1 MPSAEQQ
8 LTSSIAALGVAHT
21 VWPSCHRNSRVLRN
35 GWGCLNSHLCTQ
47 QKTASNTDEND
58 HDNQY
63 ATSGYCMHITNRV
76 SSLYEANFQF
86 MHLLQKI
93 NNKVLLYLCATGSK
107 LQWLLASEIH
117 DVCAQL
123 TTTLH
128 HWLRRRGR
136 SRCDLIHLAYAGY
149 ITVSLVGR
157 MAIGSASSDCPD
169 LVTQATCPNNPR
181 HHYLQQLLLIPWG
194 FLSTL
199 HSPTQVKT
207 KTTTK
212 LCCSVYLNKTHE
224 RTTDNCNHIYSCIHS
239 PADYVIVK

>member
-1 MPSAEQQ
+1 M
-8 LTSSIAALGVAHT
+8 
-21 VWPSCHRNSRVLRN
+21 
-35 GWGCLNSHLCTQ
+35 
-47 QKTASNTDEND
+47 
-58 HDNQY
+58 
-63 ATSGYCMHITNRV
+63 
-76 SSLYEANFQF
+76 
-86 MHLLQKI
+86 
-93 NNKVLLYLCATGSK
+93 YLCAIGSK

-157 MAIGSASSDCPD
+157 MAIGSARSDCPD
-169 LVTQATCPNNPR
+169 LVTQATCPSNPI
-181 HHYLQQLLLIPWG
+181 HHYLQRLLLIPWG
-194 FLSTL
+194 LLSIL
-199 HSPTQVKT
+199 HSVQSPTQIKT

-212 LCCSVYLNKTHE
+212 LCCSVYLKNNNA

-239 PADYVIVK
+239 PADHVIVK

>member
-1 MPSAEQQ
+1 MY
-8 LTSSIAALGVAHT
+8 
-21 VWPSCHRNSRVLRN
+21 SC
-35 GWGCLNSHLCTQ
+35 
-47 QKTASNTDEND
+47 A
-58 HDNQY
+58 
-63 ATSGYCMHITNRV
+63 I
-76 SSLYEANFQF
+76 
-86 MHLLQKI
+86 
-93 NNKVLLYLCATGSK
+93 GSK

-169 LVTQATCPNNPR
+169 LVTQATCPNNPI

-194 FLSTL
+194 FLSIL
-199 HSPTQVKT
+199 HSVPSPTQVKT

-212 LCCSVYLNKTHE
+212 LCCSVYLKKHTQE
-224 RTTDNCNHIYSCIHS
+224 PLTTAIIFIH
-239 PADYVIVK
+239 AYILQQIIVVVK